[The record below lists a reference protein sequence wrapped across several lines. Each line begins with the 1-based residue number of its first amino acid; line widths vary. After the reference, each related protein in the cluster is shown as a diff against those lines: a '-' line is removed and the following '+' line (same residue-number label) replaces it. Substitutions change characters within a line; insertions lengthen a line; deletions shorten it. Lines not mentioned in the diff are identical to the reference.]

1 MTKPVAVIGVGVE
14 GAAGLSQALLE
25 RIARADQLW
34 GSQRLLGLFPHVAA
48 EKREIKKN
56 VAHHL
61 RQLVQRPPEAQVV
74 ILASGDPGFFGIG
87 ATLLTILPPDEVL
100 LFPQPTTLQAAFARL
115 KIPWSEAAFTSAHAR
130 RISEVIGAVRRY
142 AQVGILTDPRQN
154 PGWVAEKL
162 IAAGVPDCT
171 AYVLQNLGAEKEKIV
186 QTRLVDLPG
195 GKFADLNVLV
205 LIQDP
210 DWKPVPS
217 FINRPDEAYV
227 HVRGMITKRDVR
239 AVSISRLA
247 VRENDM
253 VWDIGA
259 GSGAVSIELAELAWR
274 GRVYAVEKDNTCL
287 NCIRTN
293 LERFGCQNVE
303 IVAAAAPEGLIGLPE
318 PDAVFIGGSGGKL
331 EEILLHIESVTRKT
345 CRVIA
350 NFTLLENLLAAS
362 HWMQQHGWQ
371 PEITEACFSY
381 GKMVGSG
388 TRLAPANP
396 VYILGGTCMANGGV
410 A

>member
-1 MTKPVAVIGVGVE
+1 MTEPVAVIGVGVD
-14 GAAGLSQALLE
+14 GANGLSQALLE
-25 RIARADQLW
+25 RIDRADQLW
-34 GSQRLLGLFPHVAA
+34 GSQRLLAMFPQVAA
-48 EKREIKKN
+48 EKKEIKNN
-56 VAHHL
+56 VASHL
-61 RQLVQRPPEAQVV
+61 RELVQRAPQMQVV

-87 ATLLTILPPDEVL
+87 VTLLKVLPPEEVL
-100 LFPQPTTLQAAFARL
+100 LFPQPTTLYAAFAKL
-115 KIPWSEAAFTSAHAR
+115 KIPSSGAAFTSAHAR
-130 RISEVIGAVRRY
+130 PVSEVIGTVRRY
-142 AQVGILTDPRQN
+142 ERVGILTDPRQT

-210 DWKPVPS
+210 NWKPVPS
-217 FINRPDEAYV
+217 LTSRPDEAYV

-247 VRENDM
+247 VRENDI

-274 GRVYAVEKDNTCL
+274 GRVYAVEKDSTCL
-287 NCIRTN
+287 DCIQTN
-293 LERFGCQNVE
+293 LACYGCQNVKV
-303 IVAAAAPEGLIGLPE
+303 VAAAAPDGLAGLPE
-318 PDAVFIGGSGGKL
+318 PDAVFIGGSGGNL
-331 EEILLHIESVTRKT
+331 EEILLLIENVAQKT
-345 CRVIA
+345 CRVTA

-371 PEITEACFSY
+371 PEIIQAGFSY
-381 GKMVGSG
+381 GKPVGSG
-388 TRLAPANP
+388 TRLAPDNS
-396 VYILGGTCMANGGV
+396 VFILIGTCLKECDEA
-410 A
+410 

>member
-1 MTKPVAVIGVGVE
+1 MAKAVVVIGIGVE

-34 GSQRLLGLFPHVAA
+34 GSQRLLGMFPQAAA
-48 EKREIKKN
+48 EKMEIKKN
-56 VAHHL
+56 VANHL
-61 RQLVQRPPEAQVV
+61 RQLVQRAPEAQVV

-115 KIPWSEAAFTSAHAR
+115 KIPWSEAAFTSTHAR
-130 RISEVIGAVRRY
+130 PISEVIGTVRRY
-142 AQVGILTDPRQN
+142 AQVGILTAPRQN

-162 IAAGVPDCT
+162 IAAGAPDCT

-217 FINRPDEAYV
+217 FTSRPDEVYV

-247 VRENDM
+247 VRENDI

-274 GRVYAVEKDNTCL
+274 GRVYAVEKDGTCL

-303 IVAAAAPEGLIGLPE
+303 IVAAAAPQSLAALPA
-318 PDAVFIGGSGGKL
+318 PDAVIIGGSGGKL

-345 CRVIA
+345 CQVIA

-362 HWMQQHGWQ
+362 HWMQQHDWQ

-381 GKMVGSG
+381 GKMVGNG

-396 VYILGGTCMANGGV
+396 VYILGGTCMANGGE